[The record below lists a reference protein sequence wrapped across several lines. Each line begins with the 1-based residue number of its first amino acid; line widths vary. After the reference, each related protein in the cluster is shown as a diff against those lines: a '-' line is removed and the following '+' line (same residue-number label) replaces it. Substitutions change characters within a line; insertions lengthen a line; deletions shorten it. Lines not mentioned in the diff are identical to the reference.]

1 MEKLIHIHIC
11 PIKKFYL
18 QVAEMDDHSSV
29 AAVLCTTGNID
40 ALKLSDIKYLHI
52 SFADVTDE
60 SRTDA
65 FRMEQAIQIR
75 SFLDN
80 LKNATELYF
89 CCDSGESRSTAL
101 AAAWMHYSEQDE
113 MKIWKNIK
121 YHPNELVYYI
131 QSVACG
137 LPITKEDAHEL
148 VEYNRL
154 LFHNAISKQRS
165 DGVL

>member
-1 MEKLIHIHIC
+1 MKELIHIHIC
-11 PIKKFYL
+11 PIKKLYL
-18 QVAEMDDHSSV
+18 QVAEMEDPSSI
-29 AAVLCTTGNID
+29 AAVLCTTGSID
-40 ALKLSDIKYLHI
+40 SSKLTDIQCLHV

-60 SRTDA
+60 SRSDA
-65 FRMEQAIQIR
+65 FRIEQARQIR
-75 SFLDN
+75 AFLDN
-80 LKNATELYF
+80 QKEATEIYF

-113 MKIWKNIK
+113 MRIWKIIK
-121 YHPNELVYYI
+121 YHPNELVYYL

-137 LPITKEDAHEL
+137 LPITRDDAHEL
-148 VEYNRL
+148 AEYNRL

>member
-1 MEKLIHIHIC
+1 MKKQIHIHIC

-18 QVAEMDDHSSV
+18 QVSEKDDHSGV

-40 ALKLSDIKYLHI
+40 ALKLSDVKYIHI

-75 SFLDN
+75 SFLDH
-80 LKNATELYF
+80 LKNVTELYF
-89 CCDSGESRSTAL
+89 CCDSGESRSAAL

-121 YHPNELVYYI
+121 YHPNELVYYL
-131 QSVACG
+131 QSVAFG
-137 LPITKEDAHEL
+137 LPITRDDAQEFA
-148 VEYNRL
+148 EYNRL
-154 LFHNAISKQRS
+154 LFHNAILKQRN
-165 DGVL
+165 DGGV

>member
-1 MEKLIHIHIC
+1 MEKLIHIC
-11 PIKKFYL
+11 SIKKFYL
-18 QVAEMDDHSSV
+18 RAAEMADHSSV
-29 AAVLCTTGNID
+29 VAVLCTTGSID
-40 ALKLSDIKYLHI
+40 SSKLSDIQYLHV

-60 SRTDA
+60 ARPDA
-65 FRMEQAIQIR
+65 FQIEQARQIR
-75 SFLDN
+75 AFLDN
-80 LKNATELYF
+80 QKETMELYF

-148 VEYNRL
+148 VDYNRL